1 VRTSIVE
8 CDLTALCLQYLTFE
22 CFDQY
27 VSQEKLAD
35 YAIKGYFAFQDYA
48 IANWSHHFCAMVK
61 AGQHLFPVQ
70 PDAEDAIKQLE
81 DALDYFVSIYEDV
94 FQGKA
99 VNPSE
104 KACEAFKQRNSYR
117 SLQSVWS
124 HVYRHQEKG
133 FEARDDV
140 SLKALSKALIRNRKL
155 LEELKPSVNSIFSG
169 KNDLNTFYG
178 DKRYKCPKL
187 TCFHFHEG
195 FKDAES
201 RLLHINRH
209 DRPFRCTFP
218 DCSIAE
224 FGFGSSKDLDKHT
237 KTFHPEVDHQAVTF
251 AVANTV
257 PAQKRPWACHMCDK
271 RFTRNLHLLSHI
283 RNHNAERPF
292 ACSECGKAF
301 TRANDCKRHEKIHA
315 RR

>member
-22 CFDQY
+22 CFDQD
-27 VSQEKLAD
+27 VSHEKLAD
-35 YAIKGYFAFQDYA
+35 YASRGYFIFQDYA

-61 AGQHLFPVQ
+61 AGQHLFAVHA
-70 PDAEDAIKQLE
+70 DAEDAIQQLE
-81 DALDYFVSIYEDV
+81 DALSDFVNNYEEDI
-94 FQGKA
+94 FQETA

-104 KACEAFKQRNSYR
+104 KACEAFKQCRFYT
-117 SLQSVWS
+117 SLQLVWS
-124 HVYRHQEKG
+124 HVYQHQERG
-133 FEARDDV
+133 LEARNDV

-155 LEELKPSVNSIFSG
+155 LEELKPSVNCIFG
-169 KNDLNTFYG
+169 GQNDLDTFYG

-195 FKDAES
+195 FKDAKS

-218 DCSIAE
+218 DCSVAE

-237 KTFHPEVDHQAVTF
+237 KTFHPEVEYQAVTF
-251 AVANTV
+251 ALAKRV
-257 PAQKRPWACHMCDK
+257 PAKKKWCCHICDK
-271 RFTRNLHLLSHI
+271 RFTRKFHQRSHILSH
-283 RNHNAERPF
+283 NGERPF
-292 ACSECGKAF
+292 ACSKCGKAF
-301 TRANDCKRHEKIHA
+301 TRANDCTRHEKIHE